1 MKKTLLKYFTVA
13 LITISTISMPLT
25 VKAAQKSN
33 ISIRPNVAYSKYDIT
48 GDGKA
53 DKIRINFK
61 SESYLNIEV
70 NGKKSFSLNAQN
82 IYLVNADLYT
92 LNGNKHFLKLKLP
105 E

>member
-48 GDGKA
+48 GDA
-53 DKIRINFK
+53 
-61 SESYLNIEV
+61 
-70 NGKKSFSLNAQN
+70 
-82 IYLVNADLYT
+82 
-92 LNGNKHFLKLKLP
+92 KLIKF

>member
-48 GDGKA
+48 GDV
-53 DKIRINFK
+53 IFRVCYIWP
-61 SESYLNIEV
+61 
-70 NGKKSFSLNAQN
+70 
-82 IYLVNADLYT
+82 
-92 LNGNKHFLKLKLP
+92 NGNVTFLSCFNS
-105 E
+105 

>member
-70 NGKKSFSLNAQN
+70 NGKKSFKFKRPKHISCKCRSLYSQW
-82 IYLVNADLYT
+82 
-92 LNGNKHFLKLKLP
+92 K
-105 E
+105 

>member
-1 MKKTLLKYFTVA
+1 
-13 LITISTISMPLT
+13 MPLT

-70 NGKKSFSLNAQN
+70 NGKKV
-82 IYLVNADLYT
+82 LV
-92 LNGNKHFLKLKLP
+92 
-105 E
+105 

>member
-61 SESYLNIEV
+61 YSIILLSKLTKSIQIKREEAVSNIKV
-70 NGKKSFSLNAQN
+70 FQ
-82 IYLVNADLYT
+82 
-92 LNGNKHFLKLKLP
+92 P
-105 E
+105 R